1 MKNILLVI
9 SFLYTSLLF
18 SQNEIQNQ
26 KKDSISALQEV
37 IVSSKIGVTQI
48 EPQKI
53 RFNTSDLAS
62 QNGGTAGDILKSM
75 PSVAMGGSPNH
86 NRDIRLRGLSN
97 GYTQVLI
104 NGKNSGISG
113 NNRETVLD
121 QIPASAIEY
130 IEIITNPSAEYQ
142 GDGINGI
149 VNIVLKKGYTNS
161 TLKGNITFMADNAD
175 GYNGSLSLSQQKD
188 KFGYIISYDRLQRT
202 INNDK
207 FVEKINSKNGIY
219 DGTQLT
225 NQLEEKT
232 FLNENF
238 RLNTNFGLW
247 KNAVA
252 NAGLNYGRQLE
263 VKDKNIDINTTKAD
277 ESFKDS
283 SIRTEPETKDNK
295 YFEYIFDIKQ
305 TFKNNGVLKF
315 AFNYLDFEQPKTK
328 NINIQKLN
336 ANGTFSGNPTLQE
349 ETEMLKDNNYFGNID
364 YSMPIGKN
372 NNLKAG
378 YRLASLNRD
387 LDNSIATFNHT
398 TGNWDTAQTDDKNYS
413 FTENTHALY
422 ITDEFKWKFFKING
436 GLRMEQT
443 HLELE
448 SPIDAIYESRDY
460 TMWLPNLTAQFNL
473 DETQYIALG
482 FGKRVRRP
490 AFQDLNP
497 FIDNRDP
504 LVIKQGNPDLKPEY
518 SYNYEIGYL
527 KSFERF
533 NAGVNIFYRDI
544 HDLIQKVTTE
554 DDNNIL
560 YEKPDNFAGAFLK
573 GIELISSAKL
583 TKWWTV
589 NASYSYFES
598 EINDDMFN
606 GDALKDQVKY
616 TAKLIMDFSLPQEFK
631 VQLIGNL
638 IGPKP
643 SPQESEK
650 ELYFV
655 DLGITKNFLKNG
667 TFMLRVS
674 DLFDTVTKQKTKI
687 ATNSVTY
694 ETENTQ
700 GQIVSAG
707 VKWNF

>member
-1 MKNILLVI
+1 MKYILFVLVFI
-9 SFLYTSLLF
+9 FFPSITY
-18 SQNEIQNQ
+18 SQSENQ
-26 KKDSISALQEV
+26 IKDSVSNLQEV
-37 IVSSKIGVTQI
+37 VVSSKIGVTQI

-53 RFNTSDLAS
+53 RFSASDLAS

-149 VNIVLKKGYTNS
+149 VNIVLKKGYTNNE
-161 TLKGNITFMADNAD
+161 LKGNVSFMADNAD
-175 GYNGSLSLSQQKD
+175 GYNGSFSLSQQKD
-188 KFGYIISYDRLQRT
+188 KFGYIISYDRLQRFV
-202 INNDK
+202 NNDK
-207 FVEKINSKNGIY
+207 FVEKINYKSGVY
-219 DGTQLT
+219 DGTQRT
-225 NQLEEKT
+225 NQLEDKS
-232 FLNENF
+232 FLNENL
-238 RLNTNFGLW
+238 RLNTNFKLW
-247 KNAVA
+247 KNGVA
-252 NAGLNYGRQLE
+252 TAGLTYGKQLE
-263 VKDKNIDINTTKAD
+263 IKEKNIDINTTKAD
-277 ESFKDS
+277 ETFKDS

-295 YFEYIFDIKQ
+295 YYEYNFDFKQ
-305 TFKNNGVLKF
+305 TFKNKGVLKA
-315 AFNYLDFEQPKTK
+315 AFSYLDFNQPKTK

-336 ANGTFSGNPTLQE
+336 ANGTYSGNPALQE
-349 ETEMLKDNNYFGNID
+349 ETEMLNDDNYFGNLD
-364 YSMPIGKN
+364 YSLPIGKN
-372 NNLKAG
+372 NKLKTG
-378 YRLASLNRD
+378 YRLASLNRE
-387 LDNSIATFNHT
+387 LSNSLATFNHT
-398 TGNWDTAQTDDKNYS
+398 TGVWETGLSNEKNYS

-422 ITDEFKWKFFKING
+422 ITDEFNWKFLKINAG
-436 GLRMEQT
+436 IRAEQT
-443 HLELE
+443 YLKLE
-448 SPIDAIYESRDY
+448 SPLDAIDETRDY
-460 TMWLPNLTAQFNL
+460 TMLLPNLTAQFNI
-473 DETQYIALG
+473 DQTQYIALG
-482 FGKRVRRP
+482 FGKRLRRP

-504 LVIKQGNPDLKPEY
+504 LIIKQGNPDLKPEY

-527 KSFERF
+527 KSFEKF
-533 NAGVNIFYRDI
+533 NAGINIFYRDI

-554 DDNNIL
+554 DENNIL
-560 YEKPDNFAGAFLK
+560 YEKPDNFAGAYLK

-583 TKWWTV
+583 TKWWTL

-598 EINDDMFN
+598 EINDPAFN

-616 TAKLIMDFSLPQEFK
+616 TAKLIMDFTLPAEFK

-643 SPQESEK
+643 SLQESEK

-655 DLGITKNFLKNG
+655 DLGVSKNFLKNG
-667 TFMLRVS
+667 TFMFRVS
-674 DLFDTVTKQKTKI
+674 DIFDSITKQKTKT
-687 ATNSVTY
+687 ATNSITY
-694 ETENTQ
+694 ETENTR
-700 GQIVSAG
+700 GQIISTG